1 MINKLIVQR
10 IHNALLGEQLMSR
23 VIGFASSLVIV
34 WIVGYFLIIGS
45 SILIPLVLAVFIW
58 HILNTICGI
67 IQRIPKIGILLPN
80 WLNMILAMTVAAI
93 FISIFVNIISN
104 NVSNVIDA
112 SGRYQQRLL
121 SIIDGIDKKYHIEIL
136 MSINNM
142 IKTINIQTI
151 LLKISGMFTTVAS
164 STVLIALYVAFLFV
178 EQHFFLRKIEAL
190 VPSPK
195 NQRLVDNIL
204 THIINDTQ
212 IYLGLKSLL
221 SIGTAI
227 ASWLIMKW
235 VGVDFAEFWALLIF
249 FLNFIPNIGAII
261 ATIFP
266 ASLAIVQFADWL
278 HFLEIIIGLGTV
290 QFIGGNII
298 EPRFLGH
305 SLNLSPLAILLALAV
320 WGTIWGILGM
330 FLSVPITVMMM
341 IVFAHFEKTR
351 PIAILLSQD
360 GDIFKTYETISGER
374 IPKRNWIQY

>member
-1 MINKLIVQR
+1 MKGT
-10 IHNALLGEQLMSR
+10 HNALFGDKSMSR
-23 VIGFASSLVIV
+23 VIGFAASLVIV
-34 WIVGYFLIIGS
+34 WIVGYFLIVGS
-45 SILIPLVLAVFIW
+45 SILVPLVLAIFIW
-58 HILNTICGI
+58 HILNTIRGI
-67 IQRIPKIGILLPN
+67 IQRIPTIGILLPN
-80 WLNMILAMTVAAI
+80 WLSMALSFAVAAI

-104 NVSNVIDA
+104 NVSNVLDA
-112 SGRYQQRLL
+112 SGRYQQHLL
-121 SIIDGIDKKYHIEIL
+121 SIIDGIDTKYHIEVL
-136 MSINNM
+136 TNVNNI

-151 LLKISGMFTTVAS
+151 LLKISGMFTTLAS

-178 EQHFFLRKIEAL
+178 EQHFFLRKIDAL
-190 VPSPK
+190 VPSLE
-195 NQRLVDNIL
+195 NQQLVNNIL
-204 THIINDTQ
+204 THIVNDTQ

-221 SIGTAI
+221 SIGTAM

-261 ATIFP
+261 AIIFP
-266 ASLAIVQFADWL
+266 ASLALVQFADWL

-290 QFIGGNII
+290 QFIVGNLV
-298 EPRFLGH
+298 EPRFLGN

-341 IVFAHFEKTR
+341 IIFAHFEATR

-360 GDIFKTYETISGER
+360 GDIFKSYETISGER
-374 IPKRNWIQY
+374 IPEKNWIQY